1 MTPRWPDLRN
11 QPVLVLGLGASGMAM
26 ARWCAGL
33 GAQVTVADSRAEPPM
48 AAKLAQELPAV
59 RRIHAAFDASLAI
72 QKDWALVVRSPGIT
86 PADMQGLTQT
96 LAEKRVSCV
105 GELELFAA
113 GLHAQIH
120 LAENAWPAA
129 PVLAITGTNGKTTT
143 TALTAFLLEQAGWD
157 VAVAGNI
164 GPNLLDVLSER
175 IASQQAPQAWV
186 LELSSFQLDGV
197 QGFEPTAATVL
208 NLTQDHLDWHG
219 SMQAYADAKAHIF
232 GHQGLMVLNR
242 LDDWVM
248 RSQPKTERIKHGVR
262 FKAQVR
268 PYVTFGSDV
277 PAHGGDWGL
286 ETVNGMT
293 WLVRAQPTD
302 DMQAPVRQPEG
313 EPDEWVLQRLMPA
326 EALRIRGRHNATN
339 ALAALALATSTGAPM
354 APMLHALREYKGE
367 PHRVEPVTIVNE
379 VEFIDDSKGT
389 NVGATLAAIH
399 GLGVDRSI
407 WLILGGEGKG
417 QDFSPLMPAVRQYVK
432 GVALIG
438 RDAPLIE
445 QAIADSGV
453 ALHRADSLQGAVQW
467 CAAQA
472 QPGQVVMLSPACAS
486 FDMFKDYA
494 HRAQVFVDAVHA
506 IALEQGSL
514 S

>member
-26 ARWCAGL
+26 ARWCARL
-33 GAQVTVADSRAEPPM
+33 GAQVWVADTRAEPPM
-48 AAKLAQELPAV
+48 AAALAQALPQVECLYAD
-59 RRIHAAFDASLAI
+59 FDGALA
-72 QKDWALVVRSPGIT
+72 QRQAWALVVRSPGIA
-86 PADMQGLTQT
+86 PADVLGLSDALAVSQT
-96 LAEKRVSCV
+96 PCI

-113 GLHAQIH
+113 GLHAQQH
-120 LAENAWPAA
+120 LSENAWPAA
-129 PVLAITGTNGKTTT
+129 PVVAITGTNGKTTT

-175 IASQQAPQAWV
+175 IDRQQAPHVWV

-208 NLTQDHLDWHG
+208 NITQDHLDWHG
-219 SMQAYADAKAHIF
+219 SMQAYAAAKAHIF
-232 GHQGLMVLNR
+232 GQQGLMVLNR
-242 LDDWVM
+242 NDEWVM
-248 RSQPKTERIKHGVR
+248 RSQPQTQRVKNGVR
-262 FKAQVR
+262 FKTQVR
-268 PYVTFGSDV
+268 PYVTFGVDT
-277 PAHGGDWGL
+277 PQHGGDWGL

-293 WLVRAQPTD
+293 WLVRAQPMD
-302 DMQAPVRQPEG
+302 DMQSPVRQPVG
-313 EPDEWVLQRLMPA
+313 EDDEWVLQRLMPA

-367 PHRVEPVTIVNE
+367 PHRVEPVAIVNE

-389 NVGATLAAIH
+389 NVGATLAAIE
-399 GLGVDRSI
+399 GLGVDRPLWMI
-407 WLILGGEGKG
+407 MGGEGKG
-417 QDFSPLMPAVRQYVK
+417 QDFTPLMPAVRNYVK

-453 ALHRADSLQGAVQW
+453 MIHRADTLPAAVQW

-472 QPGQVVMLSPACAS
+472 RTGQVVMLSPACAS

-494 HRAQVFVDAVHA
+494 QRAEMFVDAVQTL
-506 IALEQGSL
+506 ALEQGSL
-514 S
+514 T